1 MSPQIE
7 LRRSLE
13 AATSFSIFKTFIRS
27 HPSWQSHVEMSQSE
41 LLYDAAPYD
50 LSNVQGATQPEL
62 VHESR
67 LATAASILSSI
78 QPDVNPGLY

>member
-13 AATSFSIFKTFIRS
+13 AALKTSFIRS

-41 LLYDAAPYD
+41 LLYDAARYD
-50 LSNVQGATQPEL
+50 LSNLQGATQPEL

>member
-1 MSPQIE
+1 MSRRIE

-13 AATSFSIFKTFIRS
+13 AATSLSILKAFIRS
-27 HPSWQSHVEMSQSE
+27 HPSWQSHFEMSQSE

-50 LSNVQGATQPEL
+50 LSNVQGDTQPEL

>member
-13 AATSFSIFKTFIRS
+13 AALKTSFIRS

-41 LLYDAAPYD
+41 LLCNAAPYD
-50 LSNVQGATQPEL
+50 LSNVQGATQSEP